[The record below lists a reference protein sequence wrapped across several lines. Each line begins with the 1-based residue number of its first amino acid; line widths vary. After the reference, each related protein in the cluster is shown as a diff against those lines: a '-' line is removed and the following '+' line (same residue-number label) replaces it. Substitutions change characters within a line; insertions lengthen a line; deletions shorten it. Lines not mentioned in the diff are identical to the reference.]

1 MKRII
6 PILLCIFLLT
16 GCKTQETVIQG
27 FSMDASYRIKA
38 EGISENQE
46 NKIKDY
52 LHQIDS
58 IMNAYRDDSLISKLN
73 STKTF
78 TVSNAKDTI
87 LFDLL
92 QKILPHCNDTFD
104 ISIRPVSKLWDF
116 KSENPMVPDEAQLS
130 ENLKS
135 VGYQNIVISDD
146 AIQLNNNAEIE
157 LGAVAKG
164 YVCDQV
170 AKMLSDKNALID
182 IGGTVKTVGKE
193 ITAGVKSPDYDGLLC
208 SFALPNGSAVSTSGS
223 YERNFILN
231 DQLYHH
237 ILDPKTGYPVES
249 NLVSV
254 TVICDSALEADIL
267 STTLFLENSF
277 RIPESAE
284 VIYVTK
290 DHSVYVSSGIS
301 DFKLLNDTYQKAE
314 FIKE

>member
-58 IMNAYRDDSLISKLN
+58 IMNAYREDSLISKLN

-116 KSENPMVPDEAQLS
+116 KSENPMLPDEAQLS

-146 AIQLNNNAEIE
+146 DIQLKNNAEIE
-157 LGAVAKG
+157 FGAVAKG

-208 SFALPNGSAVSTSGS
+208 SFALPNGRAVSTSGS

-237 ILDPKTGYPVES
+237 ILDPKTGYPVET